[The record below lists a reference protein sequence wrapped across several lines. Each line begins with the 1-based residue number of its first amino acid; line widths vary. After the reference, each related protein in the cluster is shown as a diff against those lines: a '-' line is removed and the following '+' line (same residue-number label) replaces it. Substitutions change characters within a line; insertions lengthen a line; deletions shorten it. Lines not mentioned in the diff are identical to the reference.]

1 MKGESTLDKVCYN
14 STAGKHRS
22 TSSDHRPEEGVPS
35 EEAVYLDDTGVLGQT
50 PLLLLSATIKNKT
63 GALQQ
68 PPFLSLFSIY
78 NRNALLKLTFTNDCL
93 GFLSLAALNTK
104 MGYVKT
110 MSFAVD
116 LSLYLAS

>member
-14 STAGKHRS
+14 STAGKQRS
-22 TSSDHRPEEGVPS
+22 ISSDDRP
-35 EEAVYLDDTGVLGQT
+35 EEAVYFDDTGVLGQT